1 MFLKKLNINLP
12 YDPAILILGIYL
24 REMKTYLHIKT
35 YTYTQMFLAALFIIA
50 KKKNQTKKLGENKCP
65 SPGKWDIYVLVCLSH
80 FPGDGPSQG
89 TTFRKPSCPLQGE
102 LWVFLE
108 TAPPVASAHTALLSA
123 FRVCQWLLSLSTGTF
138 SCVLPHVVLQT
149 CWWGARHP
157 NQRDL
162 GLNPS
167 LAIYTNR
174 LTLDSSFT
182 FLTFSFLI

>member
-1 MFLKKLNINLP
+1 
-12 YDPAILILGIYL
+12 
-24 REMKTYLHIKT
+24 
-35 YTYTQMFLAALFIIA
+35 MFLAALFIIA

-182 FLTFSFLI
+182 FLTFSFLIWILTDATSRLPPASNER